1 MGFRMNKPSMAIS
14 YGGESVQKQKS
25 NLMNNNP
32 VAKDASALNNLNK
45 GYGQSKSMAKMA
57 KPDYIDIDNDG
68 NEEESM
74 KQAASSLNMNGS
86 PFHETKQKSLQSYDS
101 AYDKLSN
108 EQKAEYRGEGGV
120 EGEGKGR
127 EAFTKKAKKY
137 NETKYGTEQPSK
149 DSKKAGITREQLAD
163 NKKTSD
169 TTKSFD
175 KKVVKKDIKDSNK
188 SSSPDDADTRK
199 GRKKMKNTDKASGK
213 LSRKEIKSR
222 KIQRKAQAAEDQGG
236 ADSKKAIRLKK
247 RESNRKERLAKNKK

>member
-1 MGFRMNKPSMAIS
+1 MGFKMNKPSMAIS
-14 YGGESVQKQKS
+14 YGGESVQKHKS
-25 NLMNNNP
+25 NLMNDNP
-32 VAKDASALNNLNK
+32 VAKHASAVPNLNK
-45 GYGQSKSMAKMA
+45 GYGSSDSMAKMA

-86 PFHETKQKSLQSYDS
+86 PFHETKQKSLPSYDK
-101 AYDKLSN
+101 AYDAQSDEKKKTQTRAQFKK
-108 EQKAEYRGEGGV
+108 EAKAYN
-120 EGEGKGR
+120 
-127 EAFTKKAKKY
+127 TK
-137 NETKYGTEQPSK
+137 KYGTTEPSK
-149 DSKKAGITREQLAD
+149 DSKKAGVTREQLAD

-175 KKVVKKDIKDSNK
+175 KKVVKSKVSKDKQ

-236 ADSKKAIRLKK
+236 ADSKKAMRLKK

>member
-14 YGGESVQKQKS
+14 YGGESVQKHKS

-86 PFHETKQKSLQSYDS
+86 PFHETKQKSLPSYDK
-101 AYDKLSN
+101 AYDAQSDEKKKTQSR
-108 EQKAEYRGEGGV
+108 EQFKKEAKAYN
-120 EGEGKGR
+120 
-127 EAFTKKAKKY
+127 TK
-137 NETKYGTEQPSK
+137 KYGTTEPSK
-149 DSKKAGITREQLAD
+149 DSKKAGVTREQLAD

-169 TTKSFD
+169 TTTSFD

>member
-1 MGFRMNKPSMAIS
+1 MNKPSMAIS
-14 YGGESVQKQKS
+14 YGGESVQKHKS
-25 NLMNNNP
+25 NLMNDNP
-32 VAKDASALNNLNK
+32 VAKHASAVPNLNK
-45 GYGQSKSMAKMA
+45 GYGSSDSMAKMA

-86 PFHETKQKSLQSYDS
+86 PFHETKQKSLPSYDK
-101 AYDKLSN
+101 AYDAQSDEKKKTQTRAQFKK
-108 EQKAEYRGEGGV
+108 EAKAYN
-120 EGEGKGR
+120 
-127 EAFTKKAKKY
+127 TK
-137 NETKYGTEQPSK
+137 KYGTTEPSK
-149 DSKKAGITREQLAD
+149 DSKKAGVTREQLAD

-175 KKVVKKDIKDSNK
+175 KKVVKSKVSKDKQ

-236 ADSKKAIRLKK
+236 ADSKKAMRLKK

>member
-1 MGFRMNKPSMAIS
+1 MGFKMNKPSMAIS
-14 YGGESVQKQKS
+14 YGGESVQQHKS
-25 NLMNNNP
+25 NLMKDNP

-45 GYGQSKSMAKMA
+45 GYGSSESMA
-57 KPDYIDIDNDG
+57 
-68 NEEESM
+68 
-74 KQAASSLNMNGS
+74 NMNGS
-86 PFHETKQKSLQSYDS
+86 PFHETKQKSLPSYDQ
-101 AYDKLSN
+101 AYDAQSDEKKKTQSR
-108 EQKAEYRGEGGV
+108 EQFKKEAKAYN
-120 EGEGKGR
+120 
-127 EAFTKKAKKY
+127 KK
-137 NETKYGTEQPSK
+137 KYGTTEPSK
-149 DSKKAGITREQLAD
+149 DSKKAGVTREQLAD

-175 KKVVKKDIKDSNK
+175 KKVVKKEISKDK
-188 SSSPDDADTRK
+188 QSSSPDDTDTRK

>member
-25 NLMNNNP
+25 NLKNDNP

-45 GYGQSKSMAKMA
+45 GYGSSESMA
-57 KPDYIDIDNDG
+57 
-68 NEEESM
+68 
-74 KQAASSLNMNGS
+74 NMDGS
-86 PFHETKQKSLQSYDS
+86 PFHETKQKSLPSYDK
-101 AYDKLSN
+101 AYDAQSDEKKKTQSR
-108 EQKAEYRGEGGV
+108 EQFKKEAKAYN
-120 EGEGKGR
+120 
-127 EAFTKKAKKY
+127 KK
-137 NETKYGTEQPSK
+137 KYGTTEPSK
-149 DSKKAGITREQLAD
+149 DSKKAGVTREQLAD

-175 KKVVKKDIKDSNK
+175 KKVVKKEISKDK
-188 SSSPDDADTRK
+188 QSSSPDDADTRK

-222 KIQRKAQAAEDQGG
+222 KIQRKAQDAADR
-236 ADSKKAIRLKK
+236 DPKSKRAIRLKK

>member
-25 NLMNNNP
+25 NLKNDNP

-45 GYGQSKSMAKMA
+45 GYGSSESMA
-57 KPDYIDIDNDG
+57 
-68 NEEESM
+68 
-74 KQAASSLNMNGS
+74 NMDGS
-86 PFHETKQKSLQSYDS
+86 PFHETKQKSLPSYDK
-101 AYDKLSN
+101 AYDAQSDEKKKTQSR
-108 EQKAEYRGEGGV
+108 EQFKKEAKAYN
-120 EGEGKGR
+120 
-127 EAFTKKAKKY
+127 TK
-137 NETKYGTEQPSK
+137 TYGTTEPSK
-149 DSKKAGITREQLAD
+149 DSKKAGVTREQLAD

-222 KIQRKAQAAEDQGG
+222 KIQRKAQDAADRDPE
-236 ADSKKAIRLKK
+236 SKRAVRLKK
-247 RESNRKERLAKNKK
+247 RESDRKKRLAKNK

>member
-25 NLMNNNP
+25 NLKNDNP

-45 GYGQSKSMAKMA
+45 GYGSSESMA
-57 KPDYIDIDNDG
+57 
-68 NEEESM
+68 
-74 KQAASSLNMNGS
+74 NMNGS

-188 SSSPDDADTRK
+188 SSSPDDTDTRK

>member
-1 MGFRMNKPSMAIS
+1 MGFKMNKPSMAIS
-14 YGGESVQKQKS
+14 YGGESVQKHKS
-25 NLMNNNP
+25 NLMNDNP
-32 VAKDASALNNLNK
+32 VAKHASAVPNLNK
-45 GYGQSKSMAKMA
+45 GYGSSDSMAKMA

-86 PFHETKQKSLQSYDS
+86 PFHETKQKSLPSYDK
-101 AYDKLSN
+101 AYDAQSDEKKKTQTR
-108 EQKAEYRGEGGV
+108 EQFKKEAKAYN
-120 EGEGKGR
+120 
-127 EAFTKKAKKY
+127 TK
-137 NETKYGTEQPSK
+137 KYGTTEPSK
-149 DSKKAGITREQLAD
+149 DSKKAGVTREQLAD

-175 KKVVKKDIKDSNK
+175 KKVVKSKVSKDKQ

-236 ADSKKAIRLKK
+236 ADSKKAMRLKK

>member
-1 MGFRMNKPSMAIS
+1 MNKPSMAIS

-25 NLMNNNP
+25 NLKNDNP

-45 GYGQSKSMAKMA
+45 GYGSSESMA
-57 KPDYIDIDNDG
+57 
-68 NEEESM
+68 
-74 KQAASSLNMNGS
+74 NMNGS

-101 AYDKLSN
+101 AYDKLSDK
-108 EQKAEYRGEGGV
+108 QKAEYRGEGGV

-127 EAFTKKAKKY
+127 EAFKKKAKKY

-175 KKVVKKDIKDSNK
+175 KKVVKSKVSKDKQ

-222 KIQRKAQAAEDQGG
+222 KIQRKAQDAADRDPE
-236 ADSKKAIRLKK
+236 SKRAVRLKK
-247 RESNRKERLAKNKK
+247 RESDRKKRLAKNK

>member
-25 NLMNNNP
+25 NLKNDNP

-45 GYGQSKSMAKMA
+45 GYGSSESMA
-57 KPDYIDIDNDG
+57 
-68 NEEESM
+68 
-74 KQAASSLNMNGS
+74 NMDGS
-86 PFHETKQKSLQSYDS
+86 PFHETKQKSLPSYDK
-101 AYDKLSN
+101 AYDAQSDEKKKTQSR
-108 EQKAEYRGEGGV
+108 EQFKKEAKAYN
-120 EGEGKGR
+120 
-127 EAFTKKAKKY
+127 TK
-137 NETKYGTEQPSK
+137 TYGTTEPSK
-149 DSKKAGITREQLAD
+149 DSKKAGVTREQLAD

-175 KKVVKKDIKDSNK
+175 KKVVKSKVSKDKQ

-222 KIQRKAQAAEDQGG
+222 KIQRKAQDAADRDPE
-236 ADSKKAIRLKK
+236 SKRAVRLKK
-247 RESNRKERLAKNKK
+247 RESDRKKRLAKNK

>member
-25 NLMNNNP
+25 NLKNDNP

-45 GYGQSKSMAKMA
+45 GYGSSESMA
-57 KPDYIDIDNDG
+57 
-68 NEEESM
+68 
-74 KQAASSLNMNGS
+74 NMDGS
-86 PFHETKQKSLQSYDS
+86 PFHETKQKSLPSYDK
-101 AYDKLSN
+101 AYDAQSDEKKKTQSR
-108 EQKAEYRGEGGV
+108 EQFKKEAKAYN
-120 EGEGKGR
+120 
-127 EAFTKKAKKY
+127 TK
-137 NETKYGTEQPSK
+137 KYGTTEPSK
-149 DSKKAGITREQLAD
+149 DSKKAGVTREQLAD

-175 KKVVKKDIKDSNK
+175 KKVVKKEISKDK
-188 SSSPDDADTRK
+188 QSSSPDDTDTRK